1 MLTNL
6 ENLPAITLDLKKQ
19 RIRIHNNTLHLLD
32 DPSYI
37 DLLVNPDQ
45 KILAVRASK
54 ISYPL
59 SHKIIYNT
67 QQDHELYSK
76 VLLRQLRI
84 LHPGMETQTSYRLYG
99 RFIQDKQLVI
109 FEMKNMNKII
119 GPDEEVSK
127 HE

>member
-1 MLTNL
+1 M
-6 ENLPAITLDLKKQ
+6 NLPAITLDLKKQ

-45 KILAVRASK
+45 KVLAVRASK
-54 ISYPL
+54 SSFPF
-59 SHKIIYNT
+59 SHRIVYNS

-84 LHPGMETQTSYRLYG
+84 LHPDLESHNSYRLYG
-99 RFIQDKQLVI
+99 KYIQDKQLVL
-109 FEMKNMNKII
+109 FEMNNMLQLG
-119 GPDEEVSK
+119 GPFEEEIK

>member
-1 MLTNL
+1 M
-6 ENLPAITLDLKKQ
+6 NLPAITLDLKKQ

-32 DPSYI
+32 DPAYI

-54 ISYPL
+54 SSFPF
-59 SHKIIYNT
+59 SHRIIYNT

-84 LHPGMETQTSYRLYG
+84 LHPDLESHNSYRLYG
-99 RFIQDKQLVI
+99 RYIQDKQLVL
-109 FEMKNMNKII
+109 FEMDNMFRLDGLVEEEIKN
-119 GPDEEVSK
+119 E
-127 HE
+127 

>member
-6 ENLPAITLDLKKQ
+6 VNPPAITLDLKKQ

-37 DLLVNPDQ
+37 DLLVNPCQ

-54 ISYPL
+54 SSFPF
-59 SHKIIYNT
+59 SHRIIYNT

-84 LHPGMETQTSYRLYG
+84 LHPDLETHNSYRLYG
-99 RFIQDKQLVI
+99 RYIQDKQLVL
-109 FEMKNMNKII
+109 FEMDNMFRLDGLVEEEIKN
-119 GPDEEVSK
+119 E
-127 HE
+127 

>member
-6 ENLPAITLDLKKQ
+6 VNLPAITLDLKKQ

-37 DLLVNPDQ
+37 DLLVNPCQ

-54 ISYPL
+54 SSFTF
-59 SHKIIYNT
+59 SHRIVYNS

-84 LHPGMETQTSYRLYG
+84 LHPDLESHNSYRLYG
-99 RFIQDKQLVI
+99 RFVQDKQLVL
-109 FEMKNMNKII
+109 FEMDNMLQLS
-119 GPDEEVSK
+119 GPVDEEIK

>member
-1 MLTNL
+1 MIS
-6 ENLPAITLDLKKQ
+6 LPAITLDLKKQ

-32 DPSYI
+32 DPTYI

-54 ISYPL
+54 SSYPF

-84 LHPGMETQTSYRLYG
+84 LHPDLKTQNSYRLYG
-99 RFIQDKQLVI
+99 RFIPDKQLVLFKMDSMLQI
-109 FEMKNMNKII
+109 N
-119 GPDEEVSK
+119 GPVEEDTK